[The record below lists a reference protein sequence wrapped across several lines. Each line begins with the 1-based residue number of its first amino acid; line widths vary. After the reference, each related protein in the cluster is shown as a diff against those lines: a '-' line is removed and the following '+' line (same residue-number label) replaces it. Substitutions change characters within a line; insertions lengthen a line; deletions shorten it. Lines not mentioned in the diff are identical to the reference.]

1 MKRILNTLIISAA
14 SVLAFSCM
22 EKESFDLPMN
32 ESIILDLSSGITK
45 ASDNSSKSIEAFVS
59 HLDVFIFEVQPVK
72 YESPLKHYERYEV
85 NNSSQLTLSAKRS
98 EFTQDAD
105 HYVYVIANSTLD
117 KTEIGPLTPDA
128 PYYLGDLIDKKQED
142 LNLHLTGLNASHA
155 PKYFLMDGAATDGTD
170 QLITLN
176 NGVASDVA
184 RLQVELKRAAAK
196 VVINITAA
204 ENVEFKHFTSQQGSD
219 GGLYYV
225 RNLPIEAYLLSE
237 AKSADFIDAKV
248 VTTGWSDN
256 DYFTWAP
263 ETDPKH
269 VSLVTYV
276 YPHHW
281 LDDSLLEKETC
292 VVMNLPL
299 TYTSDGT
306 STDYHNSWYKIHM
319 TGDEK
324 MFERNMYYYVDITL
338 NRPGALSESQPVTL
352 NPVYYDVEDWTEV
365 EVNVSTENGPQYL
378 QLNTD
383 HVDMYNMNVDEGSL
397 IFASS
402 SPIAQNGIQLLEAYY
417 YNSLSAKTNVSS
429 TYPQAYNGIKAVA
442 DAGVLNGGI
451 TITSPFVAEGGSQD
465 SHSNAIRYLRFRVTN
480 TTGQSAEFTVA
491 QYPTVYITNELGSY
505 SYRSDFGGTHLGYTG
520 SPNYSG
526 VNWVSGAND
535 STPDDQVWDYD
546 QKSSVNN
553 YFFGSKM
560 VNGSPNSRGEYDIQC
575 VYRNGNSNVIVD
587 DGTFNNPRMYHVHV
601 TATSSNYIVARPRLD
616 ADGYT
621 ESSPENTRLVSP
633 SFMIASQLGA
643 TNIPSSGGGF
653 GGGFGGG
660 WGGSIKELPGGIR
673 QAKMHCEQYVE
684 VGADG
689 SVYDDWRLPTAAEID
704 IIINHQYASSAMAE
718 VLSGSRYYCA
728 YNIESGQPEHTKSS
742 EGGNSNSCHV
752 RCIRDAY

>member
-1 MKRILNTLIISAA
+1 MKRIINTLIISAA

-32 ESIILDLSSGITK
+32 ESIVLDLSSGITK
-45 ASDNSSKSIEAFVS
+45 ASDNSSQSIEAFVS
-59 HLDVFIFEVQPVK
+59 HLDVFIFEVKPVK
-72 YESPLKHYERYEV
+72 YESPLKHYGRYEV
-85 NNSSQLTLSAKRS
+85 NNTSQLTLSAKRS

-117 KTEIGPLTPDA
+117 KTEIGPLTSDT

-142 LNLHLTGLNASHA
+142 VNLHLTGLNAGNA
-155 PKYFLMDGAATDGTD
+155 PKYFLMDAAATDGTD
-170 QLITLN
+170 QLITIN
-176 NGVASDVA
+176 NGVSSDVTRIQA
-184 RLQVELKRAAAK
+184 ELKRAAAK

-204 ENVEFKHFTSQQGSD
+204 ENVEFRHFTMEQGSD
-219 GGLYYV
+219 EGLYYV
-225 RNLPIEAYLLSE
+225 RNLPIEAYLLAE
-237 AKSADFIDAKV
+237 AKPAELIDAKV
-248 VTTGWSDN
+248 NTTGWSDN
-256 DYFTWAP
+256 DYFSWDPAA
-263 ETDPKH
+263 DPKH

-299 TYTSDGT
+299 TYTIDGV
-306 STDYHNSWYKIHM
+306 SVDYHNSWYKIHM
-319 TGDEK
+319 TGDDK

-338 NRPGALSESQPVTL
+338 NRPGALSESEPVVL
-352 NPVYYDVEDWTEV
+352 NPVCYDVEDWVPVDVT
-365 EVNVSTENGPQYL
+365 VSTDNRPQYL
-378 QLNTD
+378 QLNTE
-383 HVDMYNMNVDEGSL
+383 HVDMYNVNVDESSL

-402 SPIAQNGIQLLEAYY
+402 SPIAQNGIELLEAYY
-417 YNSLSAKTNVSS
+417 YNSVDSKVNVSS
-429 TYPQAYNGIKAVA
+429 KYPQAYNGIKAVA

-451 TITSPFVAEGGSQD
+451 TITSPFVAEGGIQD
-465 SHSNAIRYLRFRVTN
+465 SHSNAIRYMRFRVTN

-491 QYPTVYITNELGSY
+491 QYPIVYITNELGSY
-505 SYRSDFGGTHLGYTG
+505 SYRSDFGGTHLGATG
-520 SPNYSG
+520 NPNYSG
-526 VNWVSGAND
+526 VNWASGAND
-535 STPDDQVWDYD
+535 STPDDQVWTYY
-546 QKSSVNN
+546 QRSSVND

-560 VNGSPNSRGEYDIQC
+560 VNGGPASNGTYDIQC
-575 VYRNGNSNVIVD
+575 IYRNGNSDVIVN

-601 TATSSNYIVARPRLD
+601 TATSSDYIVAKPRLD
-616 ADGYT
+616 DDGFT
-621 ESSPENTRLVSP
+621 ESSPENTKLVSP

-643 TNIPSSGGGF
+643 TNIPSTSGGGF
-653 GGGFGGG
+653 GGM
-660 WGGSIKELPGGIR
+660 WGSIRELPGGIR

-689 SVYDDWRLPTAAEID
+689 TVYDDWRLPTAAEID
-704 IIINHQYASSAMAE
+704 IIIKHQHASDAMAE

-742 EGGNSNSCHV
+742 EGGSSNSCHV